1 MAVETRYIS
10 VETGGDGDI
19 LDLTQDIQ
27 NQINGSEINDGV
39 VTIFTPSA
47 TSGITTLEF
56 EPGCVE
62 DLQRL
67 FNEIIP
73 PEKNYAH
80 NLRWGDGNGHSHLR
94 AGIIKP
100 SLTVP
105 IVEGKM
111 TLGTWQSIILVDF
124 DNRPRERQL
133 VLQIMGE

>member
-27 NQINGSEINDGV
+27 NKINGSEINDGV

-80 NLRWGDGNGHSHLR
+80 NLRWGDGNGHSHAR
-94 AGIIKP
+94 AGLIKP

>member
-19 LDLTQDIQ
+19 LDLTQDIE

-80 NLRWGDGNGHSHLR
+80 NQRWGDGNGHSHAR
-94 AGIIKP
+94 AGLIKP

>member
-1 MAVETRYIS
+1 MAVETRYIP

-27 NQINGSEINDGV
+27 NQINSSGINDGV

-56 EPGCVE
+56 EPGCVK

-73 PEKNYAH
+73 PEKDYAH
-80 NLRWGDGNGHSHLR
+80 NQRWGDGNGHSHTR
-94 AGIIKP
+94 AGLIKP

-124 DNRPRERQL
+124 DNRSRERQL

>member
-10 VETGGDGDI
+10 VETGGNGDI

-80 NLRWGDGNGHSHLR
+80 NQRWGDGNGHSHAR
-94 AGIIKP
+94 AGLIKP

-105 IVEGKM
+105 IVEGKL

>member
-1 MAVETRYIS
+1 MAVETRYIP

-27 NQINGSEINDGV
+27 NQINSSGINDGV

-56 EPGCVE
+56 EPGCVK

-73 PEKNYAH
+73 PERDYAH
-80 NLRWGDGNGHSHLR
+80 NQRWGDGNGHSHTR
-94 AGIIKP
+94 AGLIKP